1 MEQAGMELNL
11 HGGWASMR
19 LGLHGDQAYV
29 GEGPAWGLG
38 LHRGGDLCG
47 GRCALGWACMGERHA
62 GAQVYVEMGLHGGG
76 ACIQV
81 DLHGVHV
88 GAPALYRAHICLGEG
103 PYMGNR
109 SMWGQACMG
118 DGPCMEH
125 MPCIGHM
132 SVWGKGPAWGWAL
145 RRDRPAWGG
154 PCIGVRALHGAQACM
169 EEGCI
174 GVGPH
179 CTGGTAASQHRR
191 GRHRDELASHR
202 RHHAR
207 PLLPHLPGTPSPTHP
222 ATHVTGVPAADT
234 IRYAA
239 PPSRSSPSHSTS

>member
-1 MEQAGMELNL
+1 MGMGLGACPAWVMGPARVWALHVAKVCTGEEPYMEQAGMELNL

-88 GAPALYRAHICLGEG
+88 GAPALYRADICLGEG

-118 DGPCMEH
+118 DGPCMGH

-132 SVWGKGPAWGWAL
+132 PVWGKGLAWGWVL
-145 RRDRPAWGG
+145 RRDRPAWDG
-154 PCIGVRALHGAQACM
+154 PCIGVGPAWGTCLHGT
-169 EEGCI
+169 EI
-174 GVGPH
+174 
-179 CTGGTAASQHRR
+179 
-191 GRHRDELASHR
+191 
-202 RHHAR
+202 
-207 PLLPHLPGTPSPTHP
+207 
-222 ATHVTGVPAADT
+222 
-234 IRYAA
+234 
-239 PPSRSSPSHSTS
+239 